1 MTIWQAGQRLT
12 PQRLNDTTP
21 DETTTSGLVAA
32 TNWSIVSFV
41 GRRRR
46 GTTYINALITKTGGT
61 LAADTGTENVLGD
74 PLIAT
79 LPAGWWPPEDQ
90 GVAWD
95 NGVVNGQ
102 GLIESADGEV
112 RLRTISY
119 NQAIANSTN
128 VRVSAMWIG

>member
-1 MTIWQAGQRLT
+1 MTIWQAGQRIV
-12 PQRLNDTTP
+12 PARLNDPLP

-32 TNWSIVSFV
+32 ANWSVVSFV

-79 LPAGWWPPEDQ
+79 LPAGWHPPEDH
-90 GVAWD
+90 GAAWD

-102 GLIESADGEV
+102 ALIESDGEV

-119 NQAIANSTN
+119 NQSIANSTN
-128 VRVSAMWIG
+128 VRISTMWIG